1 MHPTVL
7 AAGGNP
13 LLPNGTIIAE
23 IVAFLIIL
31 LIMRRYVV
39 PPLTQR
45 MAERQNAIR
54 TQIETAEQ
62 ARDEAE
68 RTLEQYRAQLADARA
83 EASRLREE
91 AREQGRAIIEELR
104 GQAQQEAARITAAG
118 ESQLS
123 AERQQVVAALR
134 AEIGRLAVELAEKIV
149 RTTLADE
156 SRQRA
161 VVDRFLDDLE
171 SRDVGA
177 ADGSGTATAGGALA
191 AERR

>member
-1 MHPTVL
+1 MHDPVL
-7 AAGGNP
+7 AAGGVFIV
-13 LLPNGTIIAE
+13 PNATIFAE
-23 IVAFLIIL
+23 LFAFLIVLFVI
-31 LIMRRYVV
+31 RRYVV
-39 PPLTQR
+39 PPLSR
-45 MAERQNAIR
+45 AMEARQNAIR

-156 SRQRA
+156 YRQRA

-177 ADGSGTATAGGALA
+177 ADGSGAVSSAGGASVV
-191 AERR
+191 R

>member
-1 MHPTVL
+1 MHDPVL
-7 AAGGNP
+7 AAGGVFIV
-13 LLPNGTIIAE
+13 PNATIFAE
-23 IVAFLIIL
+23 LFAFLIVLFVI
-31 LIMRRYVV
+31 RRYVV
-39 PPLTQR
+39 PPLSR
-45 MAERQNAIR
+45 AMEARQNAIR

>member
-1 MHPTVL
+1 MHDPVL
-7 AAGGNP
+7 AAGGVFIV
-13 LLPNGTIIAE
+13 PNATIFAE
-23 IVAFLIIL
+23 LFAFLIVLFVI
-31 LIMRRYVV
+31 RRYVV
-39 PPLTQR
+39 PPLSR
-45 MAERQNAIR
+45 AMEARQNAIR

-156 SRQRA
+156 TRQRA

-171 SRDVGA
+171 SRGVGA
-177 ADGSGTATAGGALA
+177 ADGSGTATAGAALA
-191 AERR
+191 PERR